1 MIIKVFLLFIA
12 GFSYLS
18 IHAQTAD
25 EIISKYIENTGGS
38 SNWEKLNGFKYSAR
52 INTLGLEM
60 PLEVIQLRD
69 GRQMS
74 SAIFQGRE
82 IKQGVFDGNT
92 LWNIN
97 VMTMAPETSDLET
110 TENFKLNINDFPDP
124 FINYRT
130 KGYKVELM
138 GRETIEGTETFKLK
152 LSKEPIMIDGE
163 KTEDISNYYFD
174 ADYFVPI
181 LIESEIKTGPAKGM
195 IQQTRLSDYQEVSGL
210 YFAFS
215 TEVGVKGQ
223 PGNQTITIQSIEL
236 NPTIDDAIFKMP
248 AK

>member
-97 VMTMAPETSDLET
+97 VRTMSKKVKHEKDGKVNEECIVMEFQKSH
-110 TENFKLNINDFPDP
+110 NI
-124 FINYRT
+124 
-130 KGYKVELM
+130 
-138 GRETIEGTETFKLK
+138 
-152 LSKEPIMIDGE
+152 
-163 KTEDISNYYFD
+163 
-174 ADYFVPI
+174 
-181 LIESEIKTGPAKGM
+181 
-195 IQQTRLSDYQEVSGL
+195 
-210 YFAFS
+210 
-215 TEVGVKGQ
+215 
-223 PGNQTITIQSIEL
+223 
-236 NPTIDDAIFKMP
+236 
-248 AK
+248 